1 VGGDRNFHLGFGD
14 LLSLRSLFLSTD
26 PTSSNRVHDHPWSFM
41 AEDIFYWLAL
51 SLTPGVGSV
60 LIKRLLDR
68 FKTPETVFRAP
79 LKELMKIE
87 GLGERVAGEIRKG
100 PLEKSVKRELSLL
113 EKVGGKIIAFNDD
126 AYPKRLK
133 DIYDPPALLY
143 VRGELRREDELAVA
157 IVGSRKTSP
166 YGRWFTEKIGRD
178 LACHGVTIVSGMAR
192 GIDSVAHQGALQGG
206 GRTIAVLGCGI
217 DVIYP
222 SENRDLFHQII
233 EHGAVLSEF
242 PMGSPPEGGHFPRR
256 NRIISGLSMG
266 VVIVQA
272 SAKSGSL
279 ITAGYALEQGRE
291 VFAVPGNVGA
301 EGSRGTNQL
310 INEGAKLVESSEDI
324 LEDVLPQW
332 RPDGETAPKAE
343 TPGRD
348 LAGGEKILYELLG
361 ETPLHIDAIIR
372 ESQLDPGKV
381 SSLLLNLELKG
392 LISQWPGK
400 YFSKKM

>member
-1 VGGDRNFHLGFGD
+1 
-14 LLSLRSLFLSTD
+14 
-26 PTSSNRVHDHPWSFM
+26 M

-51 SLTPGVGSV
+51 SLTPGVGS
-60 LIKRLLDR
+60 IFTKRLLDR
-68 FKTPETVFRAP
+68 FQTPEAIFRAP
-79 LKELMKIE
+79 MKELLEIE
-87 GLGERVAGEIRKG
+87 GLGEKVAREIQRG
-100 PLEKSVKRELSLL
+100 PLEKVVEKELVLL
-113 EKVGGKIIAFNDD
+113 KEAGGKMITLRDED
-126 AYPKRLK
+126 YPMRLK

-143 VRGELRREDELAVA
+143 VRGELRREDELAIA

-166 YGRWFTEKIGRD
+166 YGRWFTEKIGQD
-178 LACHGVTIVSGMAR
+178 LARHGVTVVSGMAR
-192 GIDSVAHQGALQGG
+192 GIDSVAHMGALQGG
-206 GRTIAVLGCGI
+206 GRTIAVLGCGV

-222 SENRDLFHQII
+222 SENRNLFHQII

-256 NRIISGLSMG
+256 NRIISGLSIG

-272 SAKSGSL
+272 SAESGSL

-310 INEGAKLVESSEDI
+310 IKEGAKLVESTEDI
-324 LEDVLPQW
+324 LEEILPQW
-332 RPDGETAPKAE
+332 KREKEILPKAE
-343 TPGRD
+343 TPVPD
-348 LAGGEKILYELLG
+348 LSEEEMLLYRLLG
-361 ETPLHIDAIIR
+361 ESPLHIDAIIR
-372 ESQLDPGKV
+372 ESQLDPGRV

-400 YFSKKM
+400 CFSKKM